1 MSQTAE
7 LTFEPVGLG
16 DLDRIYPFTSVYGE
30 GSCQHSPVSMFSL
43 WEKYGDMVCIR
54 DGFLYT
60 MRSRLCDE
68 KYRVYLAPLGRGDR
82 RTAFT
87 LILDDAASHG
97 KKAKFVSLTGTAAA
111 FLGEEFPD
119 RFEIAENRDL
129 AEYLCRT
136 ESTAAFSGGKLIRRR
151 KEVHT
156 FWHTYGDRA
165 TVMRIEPKD
174 FPEILEFAGKW
185 LQRNEEDHDTHALG
199 IEMRMIEKQIMNFD
213 SLRLS
218 GVVLRIDGVVEGFS
232 YGTKLSGKVFD
243 GLVEKANK
251 EIPHIGKVLR
261 QEATKQCAMDC
272 EYVNME
278 EDVGIPGLRAL
289 KESYHPEILLR
300 KYIAVER

>member
-1 MSQTAE
+1 MRQTVK
-7 LTFEPVGLG
+7 LTFEPVGLD

-43 WEKYGDMVCIR
+43 SEKYGDMVCIQ

-68 KYRVYLAPLGRGDR
+68 QYCVYLAPLGGGDR
-82 RTAFT
+82 MAAFT
-87 LILDDAASHG
+87 YILDDAAFHG
-97 KKAKFVSLTGTAAA
+97 KKAKFVSITETAAA
-111 FLGEEFPD
+111 FLGEAFPD

-136 ESTAAFSGGKLIRRR
+136 ESTATFSGGKLIRRR

-156 FWHTYGDRA
+156 FWHTYGDRV

-174 FPEILEFAGKW
+174 FPEILEFARKW
-185 LQRNEEDHDTHALG
+185 LQMNEEDHDKHALWT
-199 IEMRMIEKQIMNFD
+199 EARMIEKQIMNYVK
-213 SLRLS
+213 LRIS

-232 YGTKLSGKVFD
+232 YGTKLSDKVFD
-243 GLVEKANK
+243 GIVEKSNK
-251 EIPHIGKVLR
+251 QIPHIGKVLR